1 MPTKDFYFTSKGLKE
16 LKVELKKLE
25 EDKRPKIIDRVKVA
39 RDQGDLSE
47 NSEYTAAREELV
59 FIDKRIADLE
69 ELIKGSKL
77 INNHSG
83 KNEVRLGSQVTVKI
97 NGNEKTY
104 EIVGEM
110 EANPMKDKI
119 SDSSPIGKALMSK
132 RKNDSV
138 KIETPAGLVT
148 YQIKNIQ

>member
-1 MPTKDFYFTSKGLKE
+1 MSTKDFYFTSNGLKE
-16 LKVELKKLE
+16 LKVELRKLE
-25 EDKRPKIIDRVKVA
+25 ENKRPKIIDRVKVA
-39 RDQGDLSE
+39 RDHGDLSE

-59 FIDKRIADLE
+59 FIDKRITELK

-77 INNHSG
+77 IHNHSG
-83 KNEVRLGSQVTVKI
+83 ENEVRLGSRVTVKI

-110 EANPMKDKI
+110 EANPMEDKI
-119 SDSSPIGKALMSK
+119 SDSSPIGKALMGK
-132 RKNDSV
+132 KKGDNI